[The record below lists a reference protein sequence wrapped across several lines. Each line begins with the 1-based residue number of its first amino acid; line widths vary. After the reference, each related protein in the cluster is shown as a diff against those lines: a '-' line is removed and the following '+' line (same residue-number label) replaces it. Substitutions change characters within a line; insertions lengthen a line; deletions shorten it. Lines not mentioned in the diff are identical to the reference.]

1 MESVKQGSRSCLE
14 VLIRRFGSRL
24 LTFLTRLTGDLHT
37 AEEVFQETFAA
48 VWKRRSTYIVGRAV
62 RPWLYTIAV
71 NEFRRRGR
79 VRTRQPVPIQEDL
92 PALQGGD
99 PSDHSEAVQLA
110 TRALATLGERERE
123 VLVLSV
129 HGGLSYAHIAES
141 LSISESTARGYMLS
155 ALRKLRESMVAPR
168 ASTLA
173 TEVRS

>member
-1 MESVKQGSRSCLE
+1 
-14 VLIRRFGSRL
+14 
-24 LTFLTRLTGDLHT
+24 
-37 AEEVFQETFAA
+37 
-48 VWKRRSTYIVGRAV
+48 
-62 RPWLYTIAV
+62 
-71 NEFRRRGR
+71 
-79 VRTRQPVPIQEDL
+79 
-92 PALQGGD
+92 LQGGD